1 MIIAMKLTKNL
12 FAASLVAAA
21 ASLNAQ
27 TPVTDLPAIYI
38 TTPAGSELNTET
50 YVVSAMQ
57 YVETDGS
64 VTEYADTKV
73 RGRGTAK
80 FTLDKKPFKLKLASK
95 ARLLGPDG
103 ANGKKWN
110 LMAQHGDKTLLRNA
124 VASFIA
130 LEAGQPFAPG
140 VKFVDLVLNGEY
152 QGTYQ
157 LTDQIDIRKKRVN
170 ITEQPELIDASTN
183 ITGGYLLEID
193 EGAED
198 SEGESVFAT
207 SRGVKVTVKSP
218 DEDVIVD
225 RQIDYIKNHVQKFED
240 ALFAD
245 NWLNPT
251 EGYRK
256 YIDLDS
262 FIQWYITAEYTA
274 EPNSFRSVYF
284 YKNKDDD
291 RLVFGPVWDFDFA
304 FDNSARFGSRP
315 EALIAQE
322 GRGEQWC
329 YIWIDRLRQ
338 DPGFHSAVNDAWK
351 KLIAGGIVGKVNSF
365 IDAQAANLSK
375 SLALNFSIWPIA
387 EKAHDEMHLFAT
399 YGEGVDF
406 LKQTQAARAEFLTN
420 AFATLAAGG
429 TVPVVGPQGAINEIG
444 ASSAENAP
452 MFDLQGRRVAAS
464 AQRGLYIKGGKLVVV
479 D

>member
-1 MIIAMKLTKNL
+1 MKKFYAIVFSAMLGAT
-12 FAASLVAAA
+12 AVAAQGLI
-21 ASLNAQ
+21 S
-27 TPVTDLPAIYI
+27 DLPAVHI
-38 TTPAGSELNTET
+38 TLDDASAINTDT
-50 YVVSAMQ
+50 YVTSQMVVVDA
-57 YVETDGS
+57 DGTS
-64 VTEYADTKV
+64 TTYADTRL
-73 RGRGTAK
+73 RGRGSAK
-80 FTLDKKPFKLKLASK
+80 FALPKKPYKIKLASK
-95 ARLLGPDG
+95 ARLLGPDA
-103 ANGKKWN
+103 ANAKKWN
-110 LMAQHGDKTLLRNA
+110 LMAQAGDKTMLRNA
-124 VASFIA
+124 VASYIA
-130 LEAGQPFAPG
+130 LQAGQPFAPG
-140 VKFVDLVLNGEY
+140 WRFVDLTINGEN

-157 LTDQIDIRKKRVN
+157 LTDQIDIRKKRVR
-170 ITEQPELIDASTN
+170 ITEQPEVVDATTDIS
-183 ITGGYLLEID
+183 GGYLLEID
-193 EGAED
+193 EDADDAE
-198 SEGESVFAT
+198 GTVFTT

-218 DEDVIVD
+218 DEDVIVAA
-225 RQIDYIKNHVQKFED
+225 QKDYIAAHVQKFED

-245 NWLNPT
+245 NWLDPQQ
-251 EGYRK
+251 GYRK
-256 YIDLDS
+256 FVDLES
-262 FIQWYITAEYTA
+262 LVQWYITAEYA
-274 EPNSFRSVYF
+274 ADPNSFRSVYF
-284 YKNKDDD
+284 YKEMGDD
-291 RLVFGPVWDFDFA
+291 RLTFGPVWDFDFA